1 MAGDTDSLTS
11 FLPLFALW
19 AGAVVGMACVCSSI
33 GRLLAKKHRQQ
44 LEARLRGLGSLELS
58 TLGHVSGNG
67 TVRSSDLVTGS
78 AVFAADYLQQLIA
91 TVRFLIGGRIPAY
104 EHLIQTAREEA
115 LVRLREMADERGAG
129 MVLNVRFETSRV
141 SLWTNPGCIEI
152 LAFGTAVVFNETT
165 S

>member
-1 MAGDTDSLTS
+1 M
-11 FLPLFALW
+11 FYNFYKM
-19 AGAVVGMACVCSSI
+19 V
-33 GRLLAKKHRQQ
+33 LA
-44 LEARLRGLGSLELS
+44 S
-58 TLGHVSGNG
+58 
-67 TVRSSDLVTGS
+67 
-78 AVFAADYLQQLIA
+78 
-91 TVRFLIGGRIPAY
+91 Y

>member
-1 MAGDTDSLTS
+1 MAEDTDSLTNFVS
-11 FLPLFALW
+11 LFALW
-19 AGAVVGMACVCSSI
+19 SGAVVVMACVCSGI

-44 LEARLRGLGSLELS
+44 LEARLRGLSCLELS
-58 TLGHVSGNG
+58 TLGSVSGSG

-104 EHLIQTAREEA
+104 EHLIRTARQEA
-115 LVRLREMADERGAG
+115 LVRLREIADKRGASI
-129 MVLNVRFETSRV
+129 VVNVRFETSRV